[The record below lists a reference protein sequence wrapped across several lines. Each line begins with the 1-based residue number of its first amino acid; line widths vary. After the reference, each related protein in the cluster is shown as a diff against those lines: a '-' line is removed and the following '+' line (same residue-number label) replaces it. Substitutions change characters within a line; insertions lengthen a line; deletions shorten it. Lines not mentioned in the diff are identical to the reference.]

1 MNPTYSTDNSIKLN
15 KTFANYSF
23 HVEEQTAYHAMQEA
37 AFRVAEYLLNKA
49 PGSFAEIQGAYW
61 WVSPFD
67 NKLEI
72 FCSPD
77 SQYISPEDCSVFIA
91 SGFEGQ
97 GIDELNATRDSLE
110 KWLANPII
118 FCGKQDD
125 FDKLVNYWFSKS

>member
-1 MNPTYSTDNSIKLN
+1 MNLSYSADSSIKLN
-15 KTFANYSF
+15 KTFATYSN
-23 HVEEQTAYHAMQEA
+23 HTDEQSAYEAMQEA
-37 AFRVAEYLLNKA
+37 AFRVAEMLLSK
-49 PGSFAEIQGAYW
+49 PLGSFAEIQGSYW

-97 GIDELNATRDSLE
+97 GIADLNATRNSLE
-110 KWLANPII
+110 RWLANPVI
-118 FCGKQDD
+118 FCGKQND